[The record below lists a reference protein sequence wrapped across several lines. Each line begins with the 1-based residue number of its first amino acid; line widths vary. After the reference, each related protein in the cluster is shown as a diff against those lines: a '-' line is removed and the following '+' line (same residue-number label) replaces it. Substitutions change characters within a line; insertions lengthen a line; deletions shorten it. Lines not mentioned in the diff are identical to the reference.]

1 MQTSRWLWCAAI
13 VTTAACSDRSASTT
27 SAAGGDVGG
36 TLIITQPGAEPTPLL
51 PPLSDDEISRLVVDQ
66 VYDRLAKMP
75 ATMNT
80 VGDAGYEPQLAKSW
94 QWSRDSMSIAFS
106 IDPRARWHDGQP
118 VRASDVVY
126 TFRVDKDPKT
136 ATQLTGILA
145 NIDSVTARDS
155 LTAVVW
161 FHRRTPEQFYDFVY
175 QVYVMPEHVL
185 KGIAN
190 DALRT
195 SDVVRKPVGSG
206 RFRFSQWVPGQR
218 IELLADTANYRGRAK
233 LDRVLISFTTD
244 PAVSLSQLLTGQADL
259 QLNIPVTVLPQIDS
273 SRTVRVLRYPGTGFS
288 YLGMNLR
295 DPKRPTA
302 PHPIFGDRNVRRAL
316 AMAIDRE
323 AMLRNVFDT
332 LGVLGLGPFARSLM
346 DTTVKQIS
354 FDRAHAAA
362 LLDSAGWRPGSGA
375 DATRMKNG
383 RPLAFGLLVPTSSSF
398 RMRYGV
404 LIQEQLKAVGARV
417 DLENVDISTF
427 ISRVTPHNFDAAMF
441 STGTD
446 PSRAGITQNWGTSGM
461 AQGGQNAVSYSN
473 RAFDAVVD
481 SAVTTFDK
489 SRSDA
494 LYHRAL
500 QTLVDDAPAVFLY
513 DVLNLAGIHKRVRPA
528 ALPADAW
535 WANLADWWIPAN
547 ERIDR
552 DRIGL
557 RSAQQ

>member
-1 MQTSRWLWCAAI
+1 MRTFCCLGGAAFAF
-13 VTTAACSDRSASTT
+13 VAACSSSDRGT
-27 SAAGGDVGG
+27 SNAAGTGDVGG

-51 PPLSDDEISRLVVDQ
+51 PPLSDDEVSRLVVDQ

-75 ATMNT
+75 ASMNT
-80 VGDAGYEPQLAKSW
+80 VGDVGYEPQLAKSW
-94 QWSRDSMSIAFS
+94 QWSRDSLSIAFN

-118 VRASDVVY
+118 VRASDVAY

-136 ATQLTGILA
+136 ATQLSGILT
-145 NIDSVTARDS
+145 NIDSVTVRDS

-161 FHRRTPEQFYDFVY
+161 YHRRTPEQFYDFVY

-195 SDVVRKPVGSG
+195 SDVIRKPLGSG
-206 RFRFSQWVPGQR
+206 RFRFSRWVPGQR

-244 PAVSLSQLLTGQADL
+244 PAVSLSQLLTGQADF
-259 QLNIPVTVLPQIDS
+259 QFNMPVTVLSQIDS
-273 SRTVRVLRYPGTGFS
+273 SHTIRVMRYPGTGFS
-288 YLGMNLR
+288 YFGMNLR
-295 DPKRPTA
+295 DPKRPNA
-302 PHPIFGDRNVRRAL
+302 PHPIFGDRMVRRAI
-316 AMAIDRE
+316 AMAMDRQ
-323 AMLRNVFDT
+323 AMLKNVFDT

-346 DTTVKQIS
+346 DTTVKQIP

-362 LLDSAGWRPGSGA
+362 LLDSAGWRLAA
-375 DATRMKNG
+375 DGVRAKNG
-383 RPLAFGLLVPTSSSF
+383 RPLAFTLLAPTSSSF
-398 RMRYGV
+398 RMRYAV

-417 DLENVDISTF
+417 DLENVDVSTF

-446 PSRAGITQNWGTSGM
+446 PSRSGITQNWGTSGM
-461 AQGGQNAVSYSN
+461 APGGQNAVNYSN

-489 SRSDA
+489 ARSDA
-494 LYHRAL
+494 LFHRAFQML
-500 QTLVDDAPAVFLY
+500 IDDAPAVFLY
-513 DVLNLAGIHKRVRPA
+513 DVLNLAGIHKRIRPA
-528 ALPADAW
+528 DLRADAW
-535 WANLADWWIPAN
+535 WANLADWSIPAN

-557 RSAQQ
+557 RSPSQ